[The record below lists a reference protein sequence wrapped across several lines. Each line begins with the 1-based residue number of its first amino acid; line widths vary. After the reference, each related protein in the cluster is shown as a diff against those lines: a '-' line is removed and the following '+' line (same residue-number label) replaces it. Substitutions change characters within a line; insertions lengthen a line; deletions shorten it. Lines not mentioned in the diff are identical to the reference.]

1 MHDNKVSENAIWE
14 GSITPDNDTPSIGS
28 QMQSQPQM
36 MFCYKCNN
44 VIPGDSKFCPCCKIE
59 LYTVCPNCGAKY
71 SSQYQIC
78 NQCGTDRL
86 EYLQLQREEQERI
99 EKIKREERI
108 RQEKLERERQE
119 VERKQKEAAAERERQ
134 ENLRRYEQQENERKQ
149 KEAYLKENDEIKETN
164 EYKTTYSLLIEAS
177 NAFDK
182 KCRKRTICAITTYI
196 VGYILLV
203 YCLMNEKDLIY
214 EMVAILKLDLE
225 QFVFGYII
233 LAAIFGGI
241 LKYMKSD
248 TKLRDFLLWYIS
260 SKTDNNK
267 ELTTTKLIQVLKYQ
281 RKYALSDCCIIAYR
295 EEHGLTVNYK
305 WHSWR

>member
-149 KEAYLKENDEIKETN
+149 KEAYIKENDEIKDTK
-164 EYKTTYSLLIEAS
+164 EYKTTLSLLIEAS

-182 KCRKRTICAITTYI
+182 KCRLRTVYTITIYI
-196 VGYILLV
+196 IGFFLLG
-203 YCLMNEKDLIY
+203 YCLMNE
-214 EMVAILKLDLE
+214 MVPRQDQERL
-225 QFVFGYII
+225 VFGYVI
-233 LAAIFGGI
+233 LGPLICGGF
-241 LKYMKSD
+241 LEYMKSD
-248 TKLRDFLLWYIS
+248 IKREEFLLWYIS
-260 SKTDNNK
+260 SKTK
-267 ELTTTKLIQVLKYQ
+267 ELTTTKLIQMLKYQ
-281 RKYALSDCCIIAYR
+281 RKYRLSDCCIIAYR

-305 WHSWR
+305 WHS